1 MYKGKQFKN
10 ERGEIIEGE
19 SIKCEKSDFDS
30 SEYDKEFN
38 TKNFLDLID
47 FENEDRSTIP
57 LNFKI
62 DSYCEILRSYILIS
76 TLISILGTII
86 SKKIEHIREYG
97 YIQQK
102 DISFFKTKIFYIMLS
117 ECLLLSLIQ
126 YPNIKKVFFYEEFG
140 HYVIYPLSTFLSTI
154 SLLRIIFVLKYLKNL
169 TRFTDTNSEKICEKY
184 ACKANE
190 SFAFKAFQK
199 ENPFIVLFSIFL
211 LSCLCFGYA
220 MQNFEILY
228 WEHYS
233 KETDNYQ
240 SWEYIWNSFWFVFV
254 TMTTVGYG
262 DFYPKTQVGRVITIF
277 CSLVGCYFVSSMMV
291 FMTNKTAKNEKEE
304 KAFKLI
310 IRLQYRKSVRDYQS
324 KLIYHCI
331 EYVIAKRERDIESA
345 RGFQEDEV
353 EMNEI
358 EKQLNYLKK
367 KMNSRI
373 KVINE
378 KKKIILN
385 CDMNKDKDLLFDV
398 YERISTDIKNIKF
411 ELNFLETLNLSMKK
425 FTNFQLKCLENVKK
439 NIVSTKFFYDLVQ
452 NNKEI
457 FKPFQ
462 NVKLPYNESELTF
475 GQKNEE
481 LIEICNT
488 CIPNNNNFNN
498 NLLSPIPQIN
508 EVNESEEEDKE
519 ITNNNN
525 ISQNKIIEQF
535 SFLFDTNEEEKVPR
549 AKTKT
554 LYKEAFD
561 KVEMRRAEREIYPSK
576 TKLIQK
582 YAVSDKGIM
591 KVNIDG
597 HKKNSVNNENNKKNS
612 NNHIFKNYTGNGLI
626 NSLNVIQENKSS
638 SSSGRSSIRSYNSG
652 SKSLEKKTK

>member
-1 MYKGKQFKN
+1 MYKGKQLINDK
-10 ERGEIIEGE
+10 GEIVEGE
-19 SIKCEKSDFDS
+19 SIKCEKSDFDT

-47 FENEDRSTIP
+47 FENEARNSIP

-62 DSYCEILRSYILIS
+62 DSYCKILRSFILIS

-117 ECLLLSLIQ
+117 ECILISLIQ
-126 YPNIKKVFFYEEFG
+126 YPKTKKVFFYEEFG
-140 HYVIYPLSTFLSTI
+140 HYVIFPLSTFLSTI

-169 TRFTDTNSEKICEKY
+169 TRFTDSNSEKICEKY

-233 KETDNYQ
+233 KDSDNYQ

-262 DFYPKTQVGRVITIF
+262 DFFPKTQVGRVITIF

-324 KLIYHCI
+324 KLIYHSI
-331 EYVIAKRERDIESA
+331 QYVIAKRERDIESA

-353 EMNEI
+353 EMSEI

-385 CDMNKDKDLLFDV
+385 CDMNKEKDLLFDV
-398 YERISTDIKNIKF
+398 YERIATDIKNIKF

-439 NIVSTKFFYDLVQ
+439 ILYLLNFFM
-452 NNKEI
+452 I
-457 FKPFQ
+457 
-462 NVKLPYNESELTF
+462 
-475 GQKNEE
+475 
-481 LIEICNT
+481 
-488 CIPNNNNFNN
+488 
-498 NLLSPIPQIN
+498 
-508 EVNESEEEDKE
+508 
-519 ITNNNN
+519 
-525 ISQNKIIEQF
+525 
-535 SFLFDTNEEEKVPR
+535 
-549 AKTKT
+549 
-554 LYKEAFD
+554 
-561 KVEMRRAEREIYPSK
+561 
-576 TKLIQK
+576 
-582 YAVSDKGIM
+582 
-591 KVNIDG
+591 
-597 HKKNSVNNENNKKNS
+597 
-612 NNHIFKNYTGNGLI
+612 
-626 NSLNVIQENKSS
+626 
-638 SSSGRSSIRSYNSG
+638 
-652 SKSLEKKTK
+652 

>member
-1 MYKGKQFKN
+1 MYKGKEFIN
-10 ERGEIIEGE
+10 EKGQIIEGE
-19 SIKCEKSDFDS
+19 QIKCQKSDFES
-30 SEYDKEFN
+30 REYDIEFN
-38 TKNFLDLID
+38 TNNFLDLID
-47 FENEDRSTIP
+47 FENEDRNSIP
-57 LNFKI
+57 LNFII
-62 DSYCEILRSYILIS
+62 DSYCKILRSYILIS

-97 YIQQK
+97 YIEQK
-102 DISFFKTKIFYIMLS
+102 DTSFFKTKIFYIMLS
-117 ECLLLSLIQ
+117 ECILISLIQ
-126 YPNIKKVFFYEEFG
+126 YPNTEKVFFYEEFG
-140 HYVIYPLSTFLSTI
+140 HYAIYPLSTFLSTI

-169 TRFTDTNSEKICEKY
+169 TRFTDTKSEKICEKY

-233 KETDNYQ
+233 NQNDNYQ

-324 KLIYHCI
+324 KLIYHAI
-331 EYVIAKRERDIESA
+331 EYVIATRERDIESA

-358 EKQLNYLKK
+358 EKQINYLKK
-367 KMNSRI
+367 KMNNRI
-373 KVINE
+373 KIINE

-398 YERISTDIKNIKF
+398 YERIATDIKNIKF

-425 FTNFQLKCLENVKK
+425 FTNFQLKCF
-439 NIVSTKFFYDLVQ
+439 TK
-452 NNKEI
+452 
-457 FKPFQ
+457 
-462 NVKLPYNESELTF
+462 
-475 GQKNEE
+475 
-481 LIEICNT
+481 
-488 CIPNNNNFNN
+488 
-498 NLLSPIPQIN
+498 
-508 EVNESEEEDKE
+508 
-519 ITNNNN
+519 
-525 ISQNKIIEQF
+525 
-535 SFLFDTNEEEKVPR
+535 
-549 AKTKT
+549 
-554 LYKEAFD
+554 
-561 KVEMRRAEREIYPSK
+561 
-576 TKLIQK
+576 
-582 YAVSDKGIM
+582 
-591 KVNIDG
+591 
-597 HKKNSVNNENNKKNS
+597 
-612 NNHIFKNYTGNGLI
+612 
-626 NSLNVIQENKSS
+626 
-638 SSSGRSSIRSYNSG
+638 
-652 SKSLEKKTK
+652 